1 MGKEARSAFKLGYFS
16 MLYFFAQV
24 NFPDF
29 SRLFEEIMP
38 KKRFELLQ
46 GCPYNA
52 LNVARLPIPPLR
64 LYFAQMFSRL
74 SFVEAALKRDEC
86 FFEAKGESTLAKK
99 NQFRHFGPVV
109 MRHFTLGSWL

>member
-1 MGKEARSAFKLGYFS
+1 
-16 MLYFFAQV
+16 
-24 NFPDF
+24 
-29 SRLFEEIMP
+29 
-38 KKRFELLQ
+38 
-46 GCPYNA
+46 
-52 LNVARLPIPPLR
+52 
-64 LYFAQMFSRL
+64 MFSRL